1 MSMAIFYSNCHYIQ
15 VAFCSNSM
23 PASVIFAFLGI
34 AILVGVRCYL
44 TVVLIYIFL
53 ISKTVHETLNLVICV
68 PSFKKYLNRF

>member
-1 MSMAIFYSNCHYIQ
+1 
-15 VAFCSNSM
+15 M
-23 PASVIFAFLGI
+23 PASVIFAFLVI